1 MADSVQAKDSS
12 SSQGESAGGGLLF
25 KEVVE
30 KKQNLRRIASE
41 VGVMAAE
48 LHKFRSRG
56 VAREVQRPHKF
67 SNEPPEPTV
76 VQIKRKRTDEP
87 IDSLWLE
94 VTTVAKKRH
103 TLGIQNLTVAREDST
118 PTKLLFRRVDS
129 LSSSGVKELSL
140 PKLLEKSQER
150 KRSRDATENNHQ
162 LKKFKDQ
169 DIAKIARFEQMRTDR
184 KAKEKTEEDVVSLE
198 LFNLYEVVR
207 VDVEAESTQKA
218 ARREK
223 ARREAEPTEGQ
234 LLCNYLPLLREHL
247 PELAA
252 EIDATAATSSS
263 TTTSTDVPVEEYIYD
278 VYTLD
283 EEMDNDDG
291 DVAYYPTIQVID
303 HRSYDWREL
312 NDSDYDSED
321 SNDEKNPNNDY
332 PEEEGTDSEDC
343 IDTDSSGYPFDDPYA
358 QESEEYDASISD
370 DDKRNRIWRPRK

>member
-1 MADSVQAKDSS
+1 MIESEEARENGCVLGTSKSDSS
-12 SSQGESAGGGLLF
+12 RARFLNRRPSASPRPDTTFRDPTSLPMNLQG
-25 KEVVE
+25 
-30 KKQNLRRIASE
+30 QRW
-41 VGVMAAE
+41 VGV
-48 LHKFRSRG
+48 
-56 VAREVQRPHKF
+56 
-67 SNEPPEPTV
+67 
-76 VQIKRKRTDEP
+76 
-87 IDSLWLE
+87 
-94 VTTVAKKRH
+94 TTAAKKRH
-103 TLGIQNLTVAREDST
+103 TLGIQNLTVTREDST
-118 PTKLLFRRVDS
+118 PTKLLFRRVES

-140 PKLLEKSQER
+140 PKLLKKSKER
-150 KRSRDATENNHQ
+150 KRPRDATDNNHQ

-169 DIAKIARFEQMRTDR
+169 DIAKTARFEQVRTDG
-184 KAKEKTEEDVVSLE
+184 KAKEKTEEDDAGLE

-207 VDVEAESTQKA
+207 VDVEAESMQKA

-223 ARREAEPTEGQ
+223 ARRETEPTEGQ

-252 EIDATAATSSS
+252 EIDDTAATFSS

-283 EEMDNDDG
+283 EEMDNDGG

-321 SNDEKNPNNDY
+321 SNDDNNPINDY
-332 PEEEGTDSEDC
+332 PEDEGTDSEDC

-358 QESEEYDASISD
+358 QESEEYDTSISD
-370 DDKRNRIWRPRK
+370 DDKRNMIWRPRK